1 MPARH
6 AFACVLATALIAVT
20 AALLHPLLGLGPL
33 HGLDGLQ
40 VQSGPA
46 KMGSTGHSTASVTRS
61 R

>member
-6 AFACVLATALIAVT
+6 AFACVFATALLAIT

-33 HGLDGLQ
+33 HGLESQ
-40 VQSGPA
+40 AGPG
-46 KMGSTGHSTASVTRS
+46 KFVSTGHSPASVTRS